1 MTAPVGGRA
10 VTTRPSR
17 ISGFVVL
24 GIGLAW
30 TGGGCGAAEGGP
42 KTYSVKGTVV
52 VKNGDVSKLVGGFVR
67 LESVADPTLKA
78 VGEIEE
84 DGQFVL
90 GSFIDNKPRGGIP
103 EGEYRARI
111 EQPGFG
117 QWEAEDQP
125 PPPPRKG
132 EPLAKYRDF
141 KTSGLKYTITP
152 ATTTITVEVELR
164 R

>member
-1 MTAPVGGRA
+1 M
-10 VTTRPSR
+10 TTRLAT
-17 ISGFVVL
+17 GAAFVVL
-24 GIGLAW
+24 GVGLVW
-30 TGGGCGAAEGGP
+30 TAGGCQSPEEGP
-42 KTYSVKGTVV
+42 KTYPVKGTVV

-67 LESVADPTLKA
+67 LEAVADPKLKA

-90 GSFIDNKPRGGIP
+90 GSFISDKPRGGIP

-111 EQPGFG
+111 EHPGFG
-117 QWEAEDQP
+117 QWEEDQQP
-125 PPPPRKG
+125 PPPKKG

-152 ATTTITVEVELR
+152 DTTTITVEVELR